1 MTRSVSVSQ
10 LLDDI
15 QDQADTLGTDLRHTP
30 ARLLRKVNQ
39 SYQRFR
45 ELVTREGL
53 SLFLTPSSG
62 TLTPGVESPYGFR
75 SLDISGVA
83 DLVRPVGLDI
93 TVNGLVTSL
102 YCIPFEHRNSYG
114 GGTSTSV
121 PEAWAQYNRTSLAI
135 LPAPDIAYPYT
146 LWYLPRPD
154 ELTANDSFD
163 GVAGWED
170 WVMWDVVCRL
180 LARDQG
186 STALAIAQQERA
198 MVQTEIMRSAQVVNR
213 GGPKSIGRDT
223 FGQRHMGRSRGKLL
237 PPP

>member
-1 MTRSVSVSQ
+1 MRLATVAQ
-10 LLDDI
+10 LIDDI
-15 QDQADTLGTDLRHTP
+15 QDQADTLGADLRHTQP
-30 ARLLRKVNQ
+30 RMIRKINQ

-53 SLFLTPSSG
+53 NLFLQPHSG
-62 TLTPGVESPYGFR
+62 TLTAGVESPYAFR
-75 SLDISGVA
+75 TLDLSSILN
-83 DLVRPVGLDI
+83 LVRPVGLDI

-121 PEAWAQYNRTSLAI
+121 PEAWAQYNRDSLAI

-146 LWYLPRPD
+146 LWYLPREE
-154 ELTANDSFD
+154 ELTNLNEAID

-170 WVMWDVVCRL
+170 WIVWDVVCRL
-180 LARDQG
+180 LLRDQG
-186 STALAIAQQERA
+186 STAFAIAQQERA
-198 MVQTEIMRSAQVVNR
+198 MVQAEIIRSAQVVNR

>member
-1 MTRSVSVSQ
+1 MTRSVTVTQ

-15 QDQADTLGTDLRHTP
+15 KDQADTLGTDLRHDPT
-30 ARLLRKVNQ
+30 RMLRKVNQ
-39 SYQRFR
+39 SHQRFR
-45 ELVTREGL
+45 ELVTKEGL
-53 SLFLTPSSG
+53 NLFLTPSSG

-75 SLDISGVA
+75 TLSLSSVT

-93 TVNGLVTSL
+93 TVNGLVTTL
-102 YCIPFEHRNSYG
+102 YSIPFEHRNSYG

-121 PEAWAQYNRTSLAI
+121 PEAWAQYNLTSLAI

-146 LWYLPRPD
+146 LWYLPRPND
-154 ELTANDSFD
+154 LTMNDSLD

-170 WVMWDVVCRL
+170 WIMWDVVCRL
-180 LARDQG
+180 LVRDQG
-186 STALAIAQQERA
+186 SQALAIAQQERQA
-198 MVQTEIMRSAQVVNR
+198 VQLDIMKNAQLVNR

-223 FGQRHMGRSRGKLL
+223 FGQRHIGRSRGKLL